1 MKILQINKFLWLSG
15 GVERYMFDLSGLLE
29 SKGHEVSFFSMHDE
43 ERNRPCPQTRYFVS
57 NIDYKEMSFLGAA
70 RRASRIVSKTVYSF
84 ESKAKIRQLLR
95 DLKPDVAHIH
105 TIDHQISPSILPV
118 LREEGVPVVQTV
130 HDYKLICPNYKL
142 YVPQTGELCE
152 RCLPGKYHHCVRQRC
167 MKNSLAASALVAGAM
182 YLHKRLRIFEENV
195 YAFLCST
202 HFLAS
207 QLEKG
212 GIPKE
217 QLRHQHL
224 YIDLARYEAQE
235 ERGDYFV
242 YVGRVVPEKGLNT
255 LLAAAAQVPDC
266 KLIIVGEGESRPDLE
281 VFARSCGADNVS
293 FAGYKDGEELT
304 RLIARARFLVI
315 PSEWYE
321 PCGLVIWEAN
331 ALGRPVIASRIG
343 GIPESVD
350 DGETGLLFEPG
361 NVGELAEK
369 IAWLFEHPREA
380 GEMGTAG
387 RKKIEAFCVPHY
399 DRMLAVYQEAIEA
412 IATRAAGR
420 VQTTTG
426 P

>member
-15 GVERYMFDLSGLLE
+15 GVERYMFDLADLME
-29 SKGHEVSFFSMHDE
+29 SKGHEICYFAMQDE
-43 ERNRPCPQTRYFVS
+43 ARNRPCRQSAYFVS

-84 ESKAKIRQLLR
+84 ESKTKLRRLLR

-118 LREEGVPVVQTV
+118 LRDEGVPVVQSV
-130 HDYKLICPNYKL
+130 HDYKLVCPNYRM
-142 YVPQTGELCE
+142 YVPRTGELCE

-315 PSEWYE
+315 PSVWYE

-369 IAWLFEHPREA
+369 IAWLFEHPGEA
-380 GEMGTAG
+380 DEMGAAG
-387 RKKIEAFCVPHY
+387 RKKIEAICAPHY
-399 DRMLAVYQEAIEA
+399 DRMLAVYEEAIEA